1 MAELKS
7 MVNLFNGI
15 EIDTDSL
22 PESSDDFRTALTE
35 SLALWSGNGNVLAW
49 LNLPIDKAGFVP
61 IAVDAGF
68 TYHHSGEDYLQLVRT
83 LTPDAYVPSYATH
96 YIGAGGVVIN
106 ERNELLVV
114 CERYRRDRS
123 RPYYKLPGGALHPS
137 EHIADAVVREIYE
150 ETGIHAEFEAV
161 VCFRHWHGYRHGK
174 SDIYFVCRLHPT
186 SHEITIHDGEI
197 DEAHW
202 MPVEEYLVSD
212 YVGEFNREIVRAA
225 IQSPGLQHRDV
236 DGYSGGRPR
245 EMLFP
250 PAEPSDAT
258 S

>member
-1 MAELKS
+1 MTELKS
-7 MVNLFNGI
+7 TVNLFNGI

-22 PESSDDFRTALTE
+22 PRSSGEFQTALAT
-35 SLALWSGNGNVLAW
+35 SLDRWSDNGNVLAW
-49 LNLPIDKAGFVP
+49 LNLPIEKADFVP

-68 TYHHSGEDYLQLVRT
+68 IYHHSGEGYLQLVRT

-96 YIGAGGVVIN
+96 YIGAGGVAIN
-106 ERNELLVV
+106 EQNELLVV
-114 CERYRRDRS
+114 VERYRRDRS

-150 ETGIHAEFEAV
+150 ETGVYTKFEAV
-161 VCFRHWHGYRHGK
+161 VCFRHWHGYRYDK

-197 DEAHW
+197 DEALW
-202 MPVEEYLVSD
+202 MPVDEYLTSE

-225 IQSPGLQHRDV
+225 VQSPGLKHRNV

-250 PAEPSDAT
+250 PATQLET
-258 S
+258 NV

>member
-1 MAELKS
+1 MTELKS
-7 MVNLFNGI
+7 TVNLFNGI

-22 PESSDDFRTALTE
+22 PGSSGEFQTALTT
-35 SLALWSGNGNVLAW
+35 SLDRWSDNGNVLAW
-49 LNLPIDKAGFVP
+49 LNLPIEKADFVP

-68 TYHHSGEDYLQLVRT
+68 IYHHSGEGYLQLVRT

-106 ERNELLVV
+106 EQNELLVV
-114 CERYRRDRS
+114 VERYRRDRS

-150 ETGIHAEFEAV
+150 ETGVYTKFEAV
-161 VCFRHWHGYRHGK
+161 VCFRHWHGYRYDK
-174 SDIYFVCRLHPT
+174 SDIYFVCRLQPT

-197 DEAHW
+197 DEALW
-202 MPVEEYLVSD
+202 MPVDEYLTSE
-212 YVGEFNREIVRAA
+212 YVGKFNREIVRAA
-225 IQSPGLQHRDV
+225 VQSPGLKHRNV

-250 PAEPSDAT
+250 PATQLET
-258 S
+258 NV